1 MYYDFLN
8 SLNDTGEDD
17 TDSSIGN
24 IVQFNGSEQKRRR
37 FDTGVMPSEVSKAS
51 QIIIIWRFSFKG
63 IILSTFSSFFLLT
76 RIDSFTVWPH
86 ASFSHSSNLQSIFS
100 VCLKAV

>member
-1 MYYDFLN
+1 MILLLETLF
-8 SLNDTGEDD
+8 
-17 TDSSIGN
+17 SSSFYPGI
-24 IVQFNGSEQKRRR
+24 
-37 FDTGVMPSEVSKAS
+37 MPSEASKAS
-51 QIIIIWRFSFKG
+51 QIIIIWRFSFEG

-100 VCLKAV
+100 ICLKAL